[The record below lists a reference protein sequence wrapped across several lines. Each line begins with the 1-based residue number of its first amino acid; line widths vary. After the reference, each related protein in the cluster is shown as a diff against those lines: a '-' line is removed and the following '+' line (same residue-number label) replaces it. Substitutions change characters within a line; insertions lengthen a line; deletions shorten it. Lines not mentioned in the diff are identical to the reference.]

1 MRTQLANPTR
11 YHVREKQKNQVKQ
24 YLSESFKSSESLHN
38 LIPYPVLHHNNGS
51 PMAAVAS
58 KSQPATTCSSPNLRN
73 NISSKLFNHIN
84 GGTANSCGNIK
95 GGSLS
100 AVEMA
105 HVQNLEY
112 SSGQSTNSFPFALQ
126 HRFVAVSPSDQTSN
140 NPMSPTI
147 SSVATS
153 VTSASEVSHKWLSLI
168 FYEYSN

>member
-38 LIPYPVLHHNNGS
+38 LIPYPVLQHNNGS

-58 KSQPATTCSSPNLRN
+58 KSQPVTTCNSPSLRTSIN
-73 NISSKLFNHIN
+73 SKLFNHIN
-84 GGTANSCGNIK
+84 GGTASSCGNNIK
-95 GGSLS
+95 SGSDN
-100 AVEMA
+100 MA
-105 HVQNLEY
+105 PVQSLEY
-112 SSGQSTNSFPFALQ
+112 SSGQSTNSFPFALH
-126 HRFVAVSPSDQTSN
+126 HRFVAASPSDQTSN

-153 VTSASEVSHKWLSLI
+153 VTSASEVSKKL
-168 FYEYSN
+168 